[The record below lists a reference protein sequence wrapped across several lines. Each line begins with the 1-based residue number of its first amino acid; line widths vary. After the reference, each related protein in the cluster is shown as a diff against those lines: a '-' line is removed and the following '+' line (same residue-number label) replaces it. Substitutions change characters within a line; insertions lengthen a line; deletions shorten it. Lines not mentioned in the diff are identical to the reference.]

1 MKEFKKYIA
10 VCNKVTHVNAEGNET
25 VIELESRDGYKDKNV
40 KIKLT
45 EFVTGIYK
53 LEDRYK
59 DLMEIASFVFAADR
73 KASRGS
79 DEVVE
84 AHSWSRIFEFHIGVR
99 DLAFWTDDEA
109 KILLIELLKFITGDH
124 NYEFNFYQADSEL
137 PYTFFDNDDFEV
149 NPENPIRVLL
159 FSGGLDSLAG
169 AIETL
174 ETTTKDVCLVS
185 HQTGHPGAKKTQN
198 ILYHELKDEY
208 GERVCHYKFECS
220 LTKDQSRD
228 ESQRT
233 RSFLYTSIAF
243 AVAVTN
249 GEKSIYVYENG
260 ITSMNFPETQD
271 LMNARSSRTTHPKS
285 LALIEKLFSKIL
297 EKKFTIQNEYLYKT
311 KTAVVEVIKKNN
323 KQKLIDSSVSC
334 NVTRKKKKGF
344 THCGR
349 CSQCIDRIFAV
360 HAADVAEFDD
370 SGIYEYRFYKED
382 LDGIYITK
390 LVTDYLR
397 LSQEFKNNSFNGF
410 YVKFGNELIDIEPYV
425 KGKDEETRIENVRKL
440 GVTHADQIDLAVKN
454 MIREYTSA
462 FEPKRPNSFYSKIL
476 DERLYQKHRSE
487 IDKDS
492 DGIKPT
498 MKDEQDQKL
507 RKFKRGELKRK
518 LKTYAKEMELEKYES
533 VPSSKVALIARKLR
547 KEGYD
552 AKEGSI
558 SSVLRRMDYAY
569 IPDDNR

>member
-1 MKEFKKYIA
+1 M
-10 VCNKVTHVNAEGNET
+10 CNKITEIEIEGNEKL
-25 VIELESRDGYKDKNV
+25 INLESRDGSKDKNV

-45 EFVTGIYK
+45 DFVTGIYK

-73 KASRGS
+73 KASRGN
-79 DEVVE
+79 DEIVE
-84 AHSWSRIFEFHIGVR
+84 AHSWSRSFEIHIGVR
-99 DLAFWTDDEA
+99 DLRFWMNEETNE
-109 KILLIELLKFITGDH
+109 LLCKLLKFITGDH
-124 NYEFNFYQADSEL
+124 NYEFHFYQAASEL
-137 PYTFFDNDDFEV
+137 PYTLFDNDEFKV
-149 NPENPIRVLL
+149 KPENPLNVLL

-174 ETTTKDVCLVS
+174 AKTEKDVCLVS
-185 HQTGHPGAKKTQN
+185 HQTGHPTAKKTQDV
-198 ILYHELKDEY
+198 LYRELKDEY
-208 GERVCHYKFECS
+208 GDRLSHYKFECG

-285 LALIEKLFSKIL
+285 LALIEKLFTKIL
-297 EKKFTIQNEYLYKT
+297 DKKFTIQNEYLYKT
-311 KTAVVEVIKKNN
+311 KTDVVEVIKKHN
-323 KQKLIDSSVSC
+323 KEGLIDSSVSC

-344 THCGR
+344 THCGK

-360 HAADVAEFDD
+360 HAANVAEFDD
-370 SGIYEYRFYKED
+370 SGIYQYRFYKED
-382 LDGIYITK
+382 LDGVYITK
-390 LVTDYLR
+390 LLTDYLR
-397 LSQEFKNNSFNGF
+397 LSQEFKNNNFNGF

-440 GVTHADQIDLAVKN
+440 GITHADQIDLAVKN

-487 IDKDS
+487 IEKDPS
-492 DGIKPT
+492 GIKPIIKST
-498 MKDEQDQKL
+498 GEKEL
-507 RKFKRGELKRK
+507 RKFKRGELRRK
-518 LKTYAKEMELEKYES
+518 LEFFAKEYKLEKFET
-533 VPSSKVALIARKLR
+533 VPSSKIALITRQLR

-552 AKEGSI
+552 AKEASI
-558 SSVLRRMDYAY
+558 GTVLRKMDYAY